1 MSFFLKQIYKM
12 SAQQRLL
19 IPLTKDNL
27 DELKKQAP
35 EVIMVHLQLK

>member
-1 MSFFLKQIYKM
+1 M

-19 IPLTKDNL
+19 IPLTKDNF

>member
-1 MSFFLKQIYKM
+1 M

>member
-1 MSFFLKQIYKM
+1 M

-35 EVIMVHLQLK
+35 EVIMVHLQLKLIKFLWSL